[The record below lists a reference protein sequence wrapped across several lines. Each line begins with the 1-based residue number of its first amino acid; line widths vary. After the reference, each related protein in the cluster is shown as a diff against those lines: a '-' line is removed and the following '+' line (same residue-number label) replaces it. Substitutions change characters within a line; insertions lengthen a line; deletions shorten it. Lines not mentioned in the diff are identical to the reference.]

1 MKQYPTLQPIKQTP
15 EQAAEN
21 GRKGGIA
28 SGKARRRKRDM
39 KQAAEM
45 ILKMQTSSGKPVSLE
60 DIKSLSELKGKNVTV
75 EEAMLLAVASRAL
88 KGNLGAIGLFMEL
101 TGQKPAEKV
110 EMQTTFNDGKLS
122 SILKQLEKDKPD
134 E

>member
-15 EQAAEN
+15 EQAAKN

-28 SGKARRRKRDM
+28 SGKARRKKRDM

-45 ILKMQTSSGKPVSLE
+45 ILAMQTSSGKAVSLE
-60 DIKSLSELKGKNVTV
+60 EIRSLPELKGKNVTV
-75 EEAMLLAVASRAL
+75 QEAIVLAVASSAL
-88 KGNLGAIGLFMEL
+88 KGNLGAIGLLMEL
-101 TGQKPAEKV
+101 TGQKPAERV
-110 EMQTTFNDGKLS
+110 EMKTTFNDGKLS